1 MKEDEIAPAYQE
13 VLRKF
18 NNVYNDQGGME
29 PKEFYA
35 KLDTAIED
43 HDAMVKNLPPVQAKD
58 VANNLRLL
66 KILKATKPLE
76 DSLKATDE
84 ADTHIKEM
92 LFASIERER
101 ARVEYEMTGPESKYL
116 KYGIKP
122 PKGEPSQK
130 SQQFI

>member
-35 KLDTAIED
+35 KLDTAI
-43 HDAMVKNLPPVQAKD
+43 D